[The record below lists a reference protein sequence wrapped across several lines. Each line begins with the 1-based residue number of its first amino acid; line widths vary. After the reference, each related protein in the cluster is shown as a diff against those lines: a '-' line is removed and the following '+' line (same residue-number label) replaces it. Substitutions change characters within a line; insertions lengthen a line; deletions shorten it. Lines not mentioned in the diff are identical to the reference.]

1 MLFSNDGSSPN
12 DPIIEEQEASIIS
25 EQQRQQQ
32 QQVGASSQK
41 LAHREK
47 DKRHR
52 KRKSEI
58 WEWFTLVEN
67 NGTVKCLKCGWGI
80 KYSGS
85 TTACREHIK
94 KCPGIRAAKLEKVEK
109 YYKNFNERLLI
120 IIYFI
125 GIC

>member
-1 MLFSNDGSSPN
+1 MLFSSSDDNNPALN
-12 DPIIEEQEASIIS
+12 IVDQRIIEEPDTSIIS

-32 QQVGASSQK
+32 QQQQQQQLQQQVGTK

-58 WEWFTLVEN
+58 WEWFTLAEN

-85 TTACREHIK
+85 TTACREHTK
-94 KCPGIRAAKLEKVEK
+94 KCPGIRAAKLEKVE
-109 YYKNFNERLLI
+109 NLAT
-120 IIYFI
+120 
-125 GIC
+125 IC